1 MVLARF
7 APRRSYYAERKIGHV
22 GSGPRRQNSTS
33 DDRADLLAI
42 VRETRPWAGSKLRDQ
57 LRAHSAGHGWE
68 AATLVQLE
76 DVAGSF
82 RELLPRRSHGVGDQ
96 IDDQE
101 IDDETACDAILVML
115 ANVMKGRDPR
125 NTDLLSEAVSG
136 PPLDAIP
143 ESTRRRW
150 REEGLSWRNED
161 WPADGGLRRFLKRYT
176 RRVGLAYLV
185 GTKGYTVP
193 NARAWLKR
201 HPDVNPTNARPAH
214 DAGKAHP

>member
-1 MVLARF
+1 M
-7 APRRSYYAERKIGHV
+7 
-22 GSGPRRQNSTS
+22 GSGPRRQDSES
-33 DDRADLLAI
+33 GDDRAELLAI
-42 VRETRPWAGSKLRDQ
+42 VRETRPWAGSNLRDQ
-57 LRAHSAGHGWE
+57 LRARSAGHWWE
-68 AATLVQLE
+68 AAELEQLE
-76 DVAGSF
+76 AVAGSF
-82 RELLPRRSHGVGDQ
+82 RELLPRRRHGVGDR
-96 IDDQE
+96 
-101 IDDETACDAILVML
+101 IDDETIDDVTAADAIGVML

-185 GTKGYTVP
+185 GTLGYTKP
-193 NARAWLKR
+193 NAYAWLR
-201 HPDVNPTNARPAH
+201 YHPDENPITARPASR
-214 DAGKAHP
+214 DRTE